1 MINLDYKN
9 ESPLHEQICKG
20 LKEMIINGNL
30 LPDEKLPSV
39 RELSVELTV
48 NPNTVQR
55 AYKDLET
62 DGMIYSIRGKGNFV
76 SPIADASSEKTAALY
91 KTVADSVKELIFLG
105 EEREKVINIIT
116 KIYDGKEG

>member
-1 MINLDYKN
+1 MIILDYKN

-20 LKEMIINGNL
+20 LKELIISGNL

-62 DGMIYSIRGKGNFV
+62 EGMIYSIRGKGNFV
-76 SPIADASSEKTAALY
+76 AQTAVASSEKTASLY
-91 KTVADSVKELIFLG
+91 KAVEDAVKELIYLG
-105 EEREKVINIIT
+105 EDREKVIDIIT
-116 KIYDGKEG
+116 EIYDGKEG